1 MIIKLSK
8 RSNMKVVVCQNCG
21 AKYQLE
27 DDEDL
32 EAFECSI
39 CTGNLEEL
47 EDYQEINND
56 TKTNL
61 ESNHVHIN
69 KDDSVLVYCTHCG
82 LKFRLDNRDNIRDY
96 ECISCDG
103 PLRYVDENL
112 NELYRVDERYED
124 SLVESEY
131 LANVDSE
138 SISET
143 EDAGFL
149 TSGTYEKES
158 YDNSVIDDVANVSEE
173 SIVSKEVTSKS
184 TENYLD
190 VEIGSEK
197 ASDISDFYESS
208 LNSNNFNKNDENLN
222 NTEDNSEKIAISD
235 DSVVGG
241 SVSDDSVV
249 GGFVSDDSVS
259 KDFKEGNIK
268 TNIIGEPVSNDLKP
282 LEPKPIT
289 SSEFDDSEAFE
300 IEGDSNSLKSK
311 GELESDSTYEK
322 NSKRVSKPSN
332 GSEDFKLAKDSE
344 DYKLAL
350 FKYHSQLKND
360 LKKDFM
366 VAIDKEIYAD
376 DSLGRRWKTIT
387 DMVKNFKLSD
397 LTAGPEDRLIPPES
411 IVMADTSELND
422 VNTSYAY
429 ISSEDNNYYVA
440 FIIIG
445 LFVSIITLVYFVLTF
460 QIFVVFFLLA
470 GLVLLGFGIYK
481 KYNISDTETRG
492 KIIREKLLTLPEDFH
507 VFYFVKTPK
516 ARFGLNHVVVGP
528 TGIFTILSQK
538 YNSKEDKERVKSDF
552 ENVNLIGDSASLEK
566 YRNKKNTL
574 KLSAQNGDKQSR
586 FQLSDVN
593 IKFDYNNRVKQ
604 KALSLNEQLAELLEQ
619 NGFAGAYIEP
629 LVGFVNNEVA
639 VINVIL
645 TNEDLF
651 LDELL
656 YKISHGKR
664 RLDKLTVH
672 KIANLL
678 NKYSAECSQ
687 EEF

>member
-1 MIIKLSK
+1 
-8 RSNMKVVVCQNCG
+8 MKVVVCQNCG

-32 EAFECSI
+32 ESFECSI

-47 EDYQEINND
+47 EDYHEITNN
-56 TKTNL
+56 TKTNF
-61 ESNHVHIN
+61 ESNQVHIN
-69 KDDSVLVYCTHCG
+69 KDGSVLVYCTHCG
-82 LKFRLDNRDNIRDY
+82 LKFRLDKQDNIKDY

-112 NELYRVDERYED
+112 NELYGVDEEYDD
-124 SLVESEY
+124 SLAEEQYLAHADSEY
-131 LANVDSE
+131 
-138 SISET
+138 ISET
-143 EDAGFL
+143 DDSGFL
-149 TSGTYEKES
+149 TSDVSEDLAIADVN
-158 YDNSVIDDVANVSEE
+158 DNSEELGDLATESTEIISEE
-173 SIVSKEVTSKS
+173 LSEVNT
-184 TENYLD
+184 
-190 VEIGSEK
+190 
-197 ASDISDFYESS
+197 DFYESS
-208 LNSNNFNKNDENLN
+208 LNSNNFNKNDESI
-222 NTEDNSEKIAISD
+222 DNKVVDEVAVSNESLGGDVEEIAISKD
-235 DSVVGG
+235 DSVDSVVDG
-241 SVSDDSVV
+241 SVSGESISEDS
-249 GGFVSDDSVS
+249 DS
-259 KDFKEGNIK
+259 KNFKEGSIK
-268 TNIIGEPVSNDLKP
+268 TNIIGEPVSDDLKP
-282 LEPKPIT
+282 FEPKAIRP
-289 SSEFDDSEAFE
+289 SEFDDSEVFE
-300 IEGDSNSLKSK
+300 IDENSKIESDTLKSN
-311 GELESDSTYEK
+311 GGSIDEET
-322 NSKRVSKPSN
+322 SKRVSKPSKSSN
-332 GSEDFKLAKDSE
+332 DSELAKNSD

-350 FKYHSQLKND
+350 FKYHSQLKKD
-360 LKKDFM
+360 LKRDFLNS
-366 VAIDKEIYAD
+366 IDAEIYGD
-376 DSLGRRWKTIT
+376 DSLGKRWKTVT

-411 IVMADTSELND
+411 IINADTSEVND

-429 ISSEDNNYYVA
+429 ISSENNNYYLA

-445 LFVSIITLVYFVLTF
+445 LFVSIITLVYFALTF
-460 QIFVVFFLLA
+460 QVFILFFLLA

-507 VFYFVKTPK
+507 VFYFVKTPD

-574 KLSAQNGDKQSR
+574 KLSAQNGDNQSR
-586 FQLSDVN
+586 FQLADGD

-604 KALSLNEQLAELLEQ
+604 KALSLNEQLAELLEY

-651 LDELL
+651 LEELL
-656 YKISHGKR
+656 YKISHGKT